1 MNTALLWQDV
11 TNVTIYVA
19 PCDKKG
25 PMRLTFYKKYGQF
38 VHFPS
43 RDQHD
48 TMRDQWSL
56 INHPVERRDKCDQA
70 AAKRTLPK

>member
-25 PMRLTFYKKYGQF
+25 PMRLTFYIF
-38 VHFPS
+38 VTNLSIF
-43 RDQHD
+43 
-48 TMRDQWSL
+48 
-56 INHPVERRDKCDQA
+56 HPVTNM
-70 AAKRTLPK
+70 TLCAINGH